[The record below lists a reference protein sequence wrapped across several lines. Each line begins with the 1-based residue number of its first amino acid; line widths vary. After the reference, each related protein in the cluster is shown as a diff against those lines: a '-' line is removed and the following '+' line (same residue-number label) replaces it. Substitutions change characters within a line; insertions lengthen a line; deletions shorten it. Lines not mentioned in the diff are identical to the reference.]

1 MPKNVE
7 SKAASS
13 KTAEA
18 PAPSLLAHGSDQLSR
33 VTVDAYNA
41 DMRTADGFVG
51 DRASKRAFYSST
63 GSWIELVA
71 PGGAFP
77 TFGRDGLIFQQ
88 TVDIRLG
95 LCLAE
100 PGSCD
105 LPSSFDPPRFDV
117 FGFFGFEGTSMA
129 APHVSGL
136 AALLMQ
142 QGITSP
148 AAIEAAMEKFAKDL
162 GTAGRDNEF
171 GFGLI
176 QARDTLRGLGLAR

>member
-1 MPKNVE
+1 
-7 SKAASS
+7 
-13 KTAEA
+13 
-18 PAPSLLAHGSDQLSR
+18 
-33 VTVDAYNA
+33 
-41 DMRTADGFVG
+41 MRE
-51 DRASKRAFYSST
+51 
-63 GSWIELVA
+63 IELFDLPNKEEAVLHVA
-71 PGGAFP
+71 AAAEKARTGDWLTGRGWAQSAWPGGAFP

-105 LPSSFDPPRFDV
+105 LPSSFDAPRFDV

-148 AAIEAAMEKFAKDL
+148 AAVEAAMEKFAKDL